1 MNWRIDDCVNT
12 NVQVDLKT
20 GEENYTLKFSISQSN
35 IESNSFCIPTKN
47 ISIHFNCKI
56 VNPTIVKF

>member
-20 GEENYTLKFSISQSN
+20 GEENYLKIFN
-35 IESNSFCIPTKN
+35 IAIKYR
-47 ISIHFNCKI
+47 I
-56 VNPTIVKF
+56 